1 MCDEFRLRFD
11 RVGELV
17 LEGFGNPTV
26 ELLTFPSQQARV
38 RRILQERV
46 LEYVRAVRRLTL
58 AEDNFGSRELRQGVL
73 QQQSG
78 ARSHAREQSV
88 GELTADRSRYLRDL
102 FDGSEPVET
111 RHQRIVQRRRD
122 GWTTI
127 DQPFTSINQQ
137 PGLHHGLGK
146 FLDEQGNAIGL
157 TYDLLVNVGRQHLS
171 ACDVDDDGA
180 SLVASKAIEP
190 EHGHIRPVEPRRE
203 EFRPESY
210 QEKYGNLFDRK

>member
-11 RVGELV
+11 RAGELV

-58 AEDNFGSRELRQGVL
+58 AEDNFGSRELRQGIL

-78 ARSHAREQSV
+78 ARSHAFEQSV

-102 FDGSEPVET
+102 FDGSESVET

-127 DQPFTSINQQ
+127 DQPFTSINQ
-137 PGLHHGLGK
+137 
-146 FLDEQGNAIGL
+146 
-157 TYDLLVNVGRQHLS
+157 
-171 ACDVDDDGA
+171 
-180 SLVASKAIEP
+180 
-190 EHGHIRPVEPRRE
+190 
-203 EFRPESY
+203 
-210 QEKYGNLFDRK
+210 